1 MRITVSVKPGSTKG
15 PLVEEG
21 ADGALTIFLK
31 QRAVDGAA
39 NTALIEVIAKHFKV
53 RKADVEIESGFTS
66 RIKRVRVD
74 LNH

>member
-15 PLVEEG
+15 PLVEPGE
-21 ADGALTIFLK
+21 DGTLTVFLK

-53 RKADVEIESGFTS
+53 RKADVEIEAGFTS
-66 RIKRVRVD
+66 RLKRVRVD
-74 LNH
+74 LDD